1 MQILLACAKI
11 MNERCR
17 VVNVPLTIPR
27 FEPEAESFVKD
38 MQQYNEA
45 TLPEMLS
52 VSETIA
58 RENVLRYRTFFGCEP
73 MPAIL
78 AYHGQAYKHLKA
90 ETLTDVQL
98 EYAHRHVWICS
109 FLYGLLRPLDGIR
122 PYRLEGNLYL
132 PSAEDGTLFEF
143 WRKRLT
149 DMLIEAV
156 NADDGVLVHLATEE
170 FQHLFDWARVC
181 REVRVVQPLFYIRT
195 AGGLKMQAVWAK
207 SCRGA
212 MTRWLLEHP
221 SVSKDE
227 LCGFAYEGFRF
238 APEMSDEKLIFVK
251 D

>member
-17 VVNVPLTIPR
+17 AVNVPLTMPR
-27 FEPEAESFVKD
+27 FEKEAEAFVRD
-38 MQQYNEA
+38 MQQYDTD
-45 TLPEMLS
+45 TLAEMLS
-52 VSETIA
+52 INESLA
-58 RENVLRYRTFFGCEP
+58 RENMLRYRLFFQRDS

-90 ETLTDVQL
+90 EMLTDEQL
-98 EYAHRHVWICS
+98 AYAHQRVWICS

-122 PYRLEGNLYL
+122 PYRMEGNLYL
-132 PSAEDGTLFEF
+132 PSGEDDTLFAF

-156 NADDGVLVHLATEE
+156 KADDGVLVHLATEE
-170 FQHLFDWARVC
+170 FQHLFDWGLVC
-181 REVRVVQPLFYIRT
+181 REVRVVQPLFYVQT

-207 SCRGA
+207 TCRGA
-212 MTRWLLEHP
+212 MTRWLITHP
-221 SVSKDE
+221 SVSVDE
-227 LCGFAYEGFRF
+227 LSAFAYEGFRF